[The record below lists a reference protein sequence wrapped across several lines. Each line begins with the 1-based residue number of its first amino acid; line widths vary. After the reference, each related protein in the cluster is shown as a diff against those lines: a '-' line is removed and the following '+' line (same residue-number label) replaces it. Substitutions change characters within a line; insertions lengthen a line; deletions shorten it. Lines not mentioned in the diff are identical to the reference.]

1 MNGVADAKIDL
12 HGLTYVVEARM
23 KTNAST
29 DILSRVANRLHG
41 YRRRLQDDTVRRIGN
56 CRALFDESYECCLV
70 FFYPRFSRRDVGVA
84 VQILSPDH
92 LPLSPYRSVAVYTE
106 LMGKAVSGGTAAPFG
121 ASGHTQGSAFRT
133 RACGA
138 RFSRIAGQ

>member
-70 FFYPRFSRRDVGVA
+70 FFLPTLLSSGRRSRSSNPVTRPLA
-84 VQILSPDH
+84 AES
-92 LPLSPYRSVAVYTE
+92 LPIGSGLYRAH
-106 LMGKAVSGGTAAPFG
+106 G
-121 ASGHTQGSAFRT
+121 
-133 RACGA
+133 
-138 RFSRIAGQ
+138 